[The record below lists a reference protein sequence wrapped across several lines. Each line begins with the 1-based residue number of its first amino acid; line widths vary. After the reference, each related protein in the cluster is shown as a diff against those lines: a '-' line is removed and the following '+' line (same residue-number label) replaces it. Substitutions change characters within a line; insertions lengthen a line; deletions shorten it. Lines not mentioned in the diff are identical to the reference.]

1 MIARRFFRGVI
12 CAFVFVNWTSH
23 GVVCGFSFVVLMSV
37 LVPLLPQW
45 KKKSRS
51 LLSLSIPKPKLSLS
65 SSKDSRGDI
74 MIHEMMCFYY
84 YTIVVYIYFT

>member
-37 LVPLLPQW
+37 LVPLLP
-45 KKKSRS
+45 
-51 LLSLSIPKPKLSLS
+51 LLN
-65 SSKDSRGDI
+65 DSGRTNPG
-74 MIHEMMCFYY
+74 HCCHCLFQNQNYRCHQVRTQEV
-84 YTIVVYIYFT
+84 TS